1 MGPSRARLEKFVP
14 IQDLVIFA
22 RRTAEDHE
30 APRSETMLEP
40 RDLTQLVMGF
50 PFDPGEYPDGLR
62 RVAAFLPAHEAQILT
77 YLCVSHIDP
86 HAGIGRFRTERHY
99 MGRRAAGS

>member
-30 APRSETMLEP
+30 APRRETVLEH
-40 RDLTQLVMGF
+40 RDLTQRVIG
-50 PFDPGEYPDGLR
+50 DRGSPDHR
-62 RVAAFLPAHEAQILT
+62 AVAARIIYKAC
-77 YLCVSHIDP
+77 LCLELLR
-86 HAGIGRFRTERHY
+86 AGIPFRPL
-99 MGRRAAGS
+99 